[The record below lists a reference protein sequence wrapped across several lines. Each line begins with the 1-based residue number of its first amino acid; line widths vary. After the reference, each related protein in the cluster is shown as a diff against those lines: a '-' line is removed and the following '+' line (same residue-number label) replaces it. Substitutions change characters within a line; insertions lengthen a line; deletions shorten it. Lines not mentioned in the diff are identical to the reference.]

1 MKIRVSELDAKAKE
15 IMLLKF
21 GRIVDLDRLEGLSVN
36 RIVQELQE
44 QMQAME
50 RKYSRG
56 LAALEVC
63 SRMH

>member
-1 MKIRVSELDAKAKE
+1 MSELDAKAKE

-44 QMQAME
+44 RLKAME
-50 RKYSRG
+50 RKSSRE

-63 SRMH
+63 ARMH